1 MNRQR
6 SRLFLG
12 RFRRSADVAHKQTVL
27 PDGRGI
33 LRYPGMRSAGLP
45 GRILQGV
52 ELHRLDRA
60 KDPAVRWSG
69 DRFAPVSIVR
79 FRRVTRT
86 VVEKTP
92 FDFAFKR
99 RV

>member
-1 MNRQR
+1 MANDDVTRQR
-6 SRLFLG
+6 LRLFLG
-12 RFRRSADVAHKQTVL
+12 RFRRSADVAHEPTVL

-60 KDPAVRWSG
+60 KDPAVRSG
-69 DRFAPVSIVR
+69 DRFAPYPFAS
-79 FRRVTRT
+79 RT
-86 VVEKTP
+86 QNRGRKN
-92 FDFAFKR
+92 AL
-99 RV
+99 